1 MGPGLVVDAEL
12 DLVELDMSV
21 LEIDLSDVTSVS
33 VGVEDMELPVAVFVG
48 AEELSRDVDIDIDEI
63 LKVFVL
69 VERCVFVDS
78 D

>member
-12 DLVELDMSV
+12 DLVELDMPV

-33 VGVEDMELPVAVFVG
+33 VGVEDMELPVTVFVG
-48 AEELSRDVDIDIDEI
+48 AEELSIDVDIDIDEM

-69 VERCVFVDS
+69 VE
-78 D
+78 